1 MGTRHLVA
9 PPGRDVGLNNPLER
23 EAMTEA
29 QARGPMT
36 ARGDI
41 PPSLYRR
48 VAWRLLPIIS
58 LCYAVA
64 ILDRVNIS
72 FAALKMSS
80 DIHLSAAAYGLG
92 AGIFFIAYC
101 LLETPS
107 NIILSRIGAKA
118 WITRIMV
125 TWGIVMIATGFIQ
138 DTTQFYI
145 ARVLLGVAEAGF
157 YPGLVFFLGQWF
169 PQKRLAQAL
178 SMMVIAGPAA
188 SIFVGPLSGWILA
201 AFANTGGLA
210 GWRWL
215 FILQGAPAIVLGV
228 IFFLAVANSPAKAA
242 WLSPDEKVTL
252 TAAVGENESKHTP
265 AVRQLREAFSDPK
278 VWAAGFV
285 LGTTYLG
292 IYAVTFWVPT
302 ILASAG
308 IKDVTAIGYLAAVPW
323 IFAVAA
329 TVLLGIY
336 VDRRQRPGRA
346 LVAALVVAA
355 AGLVLSV
362 SFGNSVAPVLAGLSI
377 AAALFTAAGPVL
389 WVIARGHLKGA
400 ASAAAAIA
408 LVNSIASLGSF
419 SGPYLMGLVKDLTG
433 STVPALITIAAIAIL
448 GAGTALL
455 LARQRRLPPR
465 QGAGHSLD
473 ETIGPGTPV
482 TGAEL

>member
-1 MGTRHLVA
+1 MNESHM
-9 PPGRDVGLNNPLER
+9 PGPK
-23 EAMTEA
+23 A
-29 QARGPMT
+29 

-48 VAWRLLPIIS
+48 IARRLLPIIS

-72 FAALKMSS
+72 FASLKMST

-101 LLETPS
+101 LLEIPS
-107 NIILSRIGAKA
+107 NIILARIGAKA

-178 SMMVIAGPAA
+178 SLMVIAGPAA

-215 FILQGAPAIVLGV
+215 FILQGIPAIVLGV

-242 WLSPDEKVTL
+242 WLTVDEKAAL
-252 TAAVGENESKHTP
+252 TAAVEPTQPQHAP
-265 AVRQLREAFSDPK
+265 ALRQLRDAFSNGK
-278 VWAAGFV
+278 AWAAGFV

-308 IKDVTAIGYLAAVPW
+308 IKDVAAIGYLSAIPW
-323 IFAVAA
+323 ILAVAA
-329 TVLLGIY
+329 TILLGIY
-336 VDRRQRPGRA
+336 VDRQQRPGRA
-346 LVAALVVAA
+346 LFGSLVIAA
-355 AGLVLSV
+355 AGLMLSV
-362 SFGNSVAPVLAGLSI
+362 SFGNGVAPVLAGLSI

-389 WVIARGHLKGA
+389 WVIARTHFKGA
-400 ASAAAAIA
+400 AGAAAAIA

-419 SGPYLMGLVKDLTG
+419 AGPYLMGLVKDLTG
-433 STVPALITIAAIAIL
+433 STVPALIAIAAIAL
-448 GAGTALL
+448 AGAGTTLL
-455 LARQRRLPPR
+455 LTARRSRP
-465 QGAGHSLD
+465 AGKALA
-473 ETIGPGTPV
+473 EPA
-482 TGAEL
+482 GAEL